1 MMMVAVKVPGLLII
15 IITMMKTWR
24 ESKRKLVMIEMRRMI
39 TMKMTMMMM
48 G

>member
-1 MMMVAVKVPGLLII
+1 MPGLLII